1 MKGKR
6 RDVRILFMMLCITML
21 LLSTVTYA
29 WFTERNTPKVNNLEL
44 TTGTSG
50 SLLVADDTGN
60 GPGKYDNVLDLMQ
73 AVGADTMSKAVLN
86 PVTTNDGV
94 SFYSPIYKGN
104 TVTGVKKITDVNKLT
119 SVYVYVKSFY
129 LKAGPDP
136 KFGKSDKITTTDK
149 VYDVFLAGHDN
160 LSQTEGTYVTA
171 TKNQTI
177 NAGDTAANSMRI
189 SFEFEDGTIIIY
201 EPNADAFNVDD
212 KRAVDNVKNQYGTY
226 VTLKQSQNGKFIGSP
241 NDLDSPVLF
250 TIKEGEDLKV
260 TMRIWI
266 EGTDLDCT
274 NSIALDEIMARFQ
287 FAATDQILK

>member
-1 MKGKR
+1 MKEKR
-6 RDVRILFMMLCITML
+6 RDVRILIIMLCITIL
-21 LLSTVTYA
+21 LLSTVTFA

-44 TTGTSG
+44 TAGTSG

-60 GPGKYDNVLDLMQ
+60 GPGQYDNVLDLRQ
-73 AVGADTMSKAVLN
+73 AVGADVMSKMVLN

-94 SFYSPIYKGN
+94 SFYSPVYKGN
-104 TVTGVKKITDVNKLT
+104 TVTGVKKITDVSKLT
-119 SVYVYVKSFY
+119 SVYVYEKSFY

-136 KFGKSDKITTTDK
+136 KFGTSDKITTTDK
-149 VYDVFLAGHDN
+149 LYDVFLAGHDN
-160 LSQTEGTYVTA
+160 LSQTEGTYVTT
-171 TKNQTI
+171 TKNQTL

-189 SFEFEDGTIIIY
+189 SFELEGGTIIIY
-201 EPNADAFNVDD
+201 EPNADASNVDD

-226 VTLKQSQNGKFIGSP
+226 VTLKQSKNGKFIGSP

-287 FAATDQILK
+287 FAAADQVLK